1 MSTQGPF
8 APFYEAT
15 LLGAAIAGIEH
26 GGTPVSKK
34 PSDFVKGITIGGHPV
49 TFVKG
54 CSDATPDVA
63 LAEARR
69 LVEQVKVDILIGPSR
84 VRRASR
90 SPTTPKRRPNNT
102 FVNGTSGAQDTTLKV
117 RSPNFFRF
125 HGRGSVDGRHGRL
138 RLQHAQVA
146 ERRHDR

>member
-1 MSTQGPF
+1 MRPSTRP
-8 APFYEAT
+8 T
-15 LLGAAIAGIEH
+15 LLGAAIAGIRA

-69 LVEQVKVDILIGPSR
+69 LVEQVKVDILIGPLSGSEGI
-84 VRRASR
+84 AIANYS
-90 SPTTPKRRPNNT
+90 KKRPNNT

-117 RSPNFFRF
+117 QVAELLPVP
-125 HGRGSVDGRHGRL
+125 HGRGAVDGRHGRL

-146 ERRHDR
+146 ERGHDR